1 MLDPENPPEFTV
13 ETWINT
19 MKAPTLA
26 DLKGRVVV
34 IATFQPGC
42 KGSLGHGIPQAQRVA
57 ENFDPRQ
64 VVVLGLVTAF
74 ENPEAQ
80 TKEKIEAFA
89 AEHGLL
95 FPIAID
101 KIVPGQELTAT
112 MEAYELRGT
121 PSVLVLDRQGR
132 VRRHYLGEASD
143 IRLASEI
150 MAMLVEHPEA
160 PRETSLAIERLLHA
174 ALVDP
179 DEVHQHEHDHSGGG
193 CCGGGA
199 HSHSHDHDHD
209 HAHGGGCCGGGGGH
223 KHDHDHNHGHEHH
236 AHGGKD
242 GCCGDGSCRS

>member
-1 MLDPENPPEFTV
+1 MLDPENPPDFSV

-19 MKAPTLA
+19 LKAPTLA

-34 IATFQPGC
+34 VAAFQTGC
-42 KGSLGHGIPQAQRVA
+42 KGSLTHGIPQAQRVA

-64 VVVLGLVTAF
+64 VVVIGLVTPF
-74 ENPEAQ
+74 ENAEGQ
-80 TKEKIEAFA
+80 TKERVEAFA
-89 AEHGLL
+89 AEHGLM

-101 KIVPGQELTAT
+101 KIVPGQDMTAT

-121 PSVLVLDRQGR
+121 PSVLVFDRQGR

-160 PRETSLAIERLLHA
+160 PRETSMAIERLLHA

-179 DEVHQHEHDHSGGG
+179 DEVAAHQHDHDGG
-193 CCGGGA
+193 CCGGGHHHHDHHHEPSHKQHA
-199 HSHSHDHDHD
+199 HS
-209 HAHGGGCCGGGGGH
+209 
-223 KHDHDHNHGHEHH
+223 
-236 AHGGKD
+236 D
-242 GCCGDGSCRS
+242 GCCSDGSCKT